1 MKRYSNLIWISL
13 AFAIALAVGLM
24 LEYNFSI
31 VKKVKSYI
39 VSCQNSCSDNHKIK
53 VAVDEFNL
61 IISDSAMTE
70 IKTQRNNAIDGNRAF
85 SFVNAKL
92 VHQSDTIEIQL
103 RLKGDRAI
111 HFNDAKKWS
120 FRAKTTDGKSIF
132 DVKRFSLHRA
142 GARNYIYEWIFH
154 RALNAIDL
162 IGLKYEFIRLKV
174 GECDLGLYAFE
185 EHFENSLIT
194 NKGLPLGPILRF
206 NEDYSLDDFET
217 TYVDP
222 FQDKYW
228 QKNDPELLQL
238 SISNLE
244 KWRRGKLKTSEV
256 FNVEKLAKYFALT
269 DVLWIP
275 HAQAWKSIRFYFNP
289 NNKLLEPIGY
299 DGHYNEYFFKNKMT
313 NEVSATIPL
322 KHFISKAWV
331 DLYKD
336 WYAFLFVNPETFDKD
351 FYTNYIH
358 YLKLYS
364 KKEWLD
370 QFFQNNDK
378 EIEKRL
384 SIIASDPSSF
394 EDEIF
399 SYGTEKFKYSK
410 TAFYERAKYIQT
422 TFNKSEFIHAYPV
435 KSDGSIITIE
445 IENIGFYAI
454 KIDRVVLEEDITQ
467 INKVLIPHASN
478 SSPEFKLF
486 KIKRPKDYAEG
497 QNEIVIHYHIIG
509 DNETRQTKVFK
520 WKRKVE

>member
-13 AFAIALAVGLM
+13 AFSIALAIGLM
-24 LEYNFSI
+24 LEYEFSVVQKI
-31 VKKVKSYI
+31 KTYL
-39 VSCQNSCSDNHKIK
+39 VSCQDSCNTKQDKKI
-53 VAVDEFNL
+53 AVDELNL
-61 IISDSAMTE
+61 IISDSALTD
-70 IKTQRNNAIDGNRAF
+70 IKKQRQNAIDGNRDF
-85 SFVNAKL
+85 KFVDARAIHNK
-92 VHQSDTIEIQL
+92 DTVDIQL

-111 HFNDAKKWS
+111 HYNDPTRWS
-120 FRAKTTDGKSIF
+120 FRVKTKKGKSIF

-154 RALNAIDL
+154 KALNSIDL

-185 EHFENSLIT
+185 EHFENSLIA
-194 NKGLPLGPILRF
+194 NKGLPLGPIIRF
-206 NEDYSLDDFET
+206 NEDHSLDDFET

-228 QKNDPELLQL
+228 QKNNPELLQKA
-238 SISNLE
+238 ISNLE
-244 KWRRGKLKTSEV
+244 LWRRGRMKTSKV

-289 NNKLLEPIGY
+289 NNGLLEPIGY

-313 NEVSATIPL
+313 YEVSATIPL
-322 KHFISKAWV
+322 KHFVNDVWV

-336 WYAFLFVNPETFDKD
+336 WYKFLFVNPETFDID

-364 KKEWLD
+364 EKDWLD
-370 QFFQNNDK
+370 HFFTNNDK
-378 EIEKRL
+378 EIKKRL
-384 SIIASDPSSF
+384 AVIETDPESY

-399 SYGTEKFKYSK
+399 SYGIEKFKYSK
-410 TAFYERAKYIQT
+410 NQFYERAKYIRNS
-422 TFNKSEFIHAYPV
+422 FDKSAFIHAYPLETSQG
-435 KSDGSIITIE
+435 KMTLE
-445 IENIGFYAI
+445 IENIGFYTI
-454 KIDRVVLEEDITQ
+454 QIDRISEGDRHTIVNDI
-467 INKVLIPHASN
+467 LIPHASN
-478 SSPEFKLF
+478 ASPEFKLF
-486 KIKRPKDYAEG
+486 KIPFPQG
-497 QNEIVIHYHIIG
+497 QSDIVIDYHIIG

-520 WKRKVE
+520 WKRKIE

>member
-1 MKRYSNLIWISL
+1 M
-13 AFAIALAVGLM
+13 
-24 LEYNFSI
+24 
-31 VKKVKSYI
+31 
-39 VSCQNSCSDNHKIK
+39 
-53 VAVDEFNL
+53 
-61 IISDSAMTE
+61 
-70 IKTQRNNAIDGNRAF
+70 
-85 SFVNAKL
+85 
-92 VHQSDTIEIQL
+92 
-103 RLKGDRAI
+103 KGDRAI
-111 HFNDAKKWS
+111 HFNDETKWS
-120 FRAKTTDGKSIF
+120 FRIKTIGEKKVF
-132 DVKRFSLHRA
+132 DIKRFSLHRA

-162 IGLKYEFIRLKV
+162 IGLKYEFVRLKI
-174 GECDLGLYAFE
+174 GGIDLGIYAFE

-244 KWRRGKLKTSEV
+244 MWRRGKLKTSMV

-275 HAQAWKSIRFYFNP
+275 HAQVWKSIRFYFNP
-289 NNKLLEPIGY
+289 NSELLEPIGY

-364 KKEWLD
+364 QKEWLD

-445 IENIGFYAI
+445 IENIGFYAV